1 MRKKCIDRKIGMV
14 LSFRCCMKRNQKEV
28 CALDANKLHKKI
40 YEKGLSI
47 DAVSKK
53 SGVDIVLLGE
63 ILFGYGLMTIGD
75 ALKIKDALSLTN
87 AEAVDIFLS

>member
-1 MRKKCIDRKIGMV
+1 M
-14 LSFRCCMKRNQKEV
+14 
-28 CALDANKLHKKI
+28 DANKLHKKI

-53 SGVDIVLLGE
+53 SGVDITLLGE
-63 ILFGYGLMTIGD
+63 ILFGHGPMTIGD

-87 AEAVDIFLS
+87 TEAIDIFFT

>member
-1 MRKKCIDRKIGMV
+1 M
-14 LSFRCCMKRNQKEV
+14 
-28 CALDANKLHKKI
+28 DANKLHKKI

-53 SGVDIVLLGE
+53 SGVDITLLGE
-63 ILFGYGLMTIGD
+63 ILFEHGLMTIGD

-87 AEAVDIFLS
+87 TEAIDIFFT

>member
-1 MRKKCIDRKIGMV
+1 M
-14 LSFRCCMKRNQKEV
+14 
-28 CALDANKLHKKI
+28 DANKLHKKI

-63 ILFGYGLMTIGD
+63 IIFGHGLMTIGD

>member
-1 MRKKCIDRKIGMV
+1 M
-14 LSFRCCMKRNQKEV
+14 
-28 CALDANKLHKKI
+28 DANKLHKKI
-40 YEKGLSI
+40 YEKGLGI

-63 ILFGYGLMTIGD
+63 ILFGHGLMTIGD

>member
-1 MRKKCIDRKIGMV
+1 M
-14 LSFRCCMKRNQKEV
+14 
-28 CALDANKLHKKI
+28 DANKLYKKI

-63 ILFGYGLMTIGD
+63 ILFGHGLMTIGD